1 MAKKDRLKKFGLIS
15 VLSLFS
21 FLFISCDG
29 DGSSDGSSPNE
40 TEEISQTPPPPPPT
54 ADTKEAALTTL
65 IIGSDLQQ
73 RTEMKLNGTLAMVAR
88 ARAEDMANS
97 GYFSHTNLDGNGPN
111 FLVRDAGYILPDSY
125 GMELD
130 SNNIESIAAGYEN
143 AGDTLEAWIN
153 SPGHRTHVFG
163 EIPFHRE
170 QVDFG
175 VGFAVNPES
184 PYVFYWVFISA
195 RQKNQ

>member
-73 RTEMKLNGTLAMVAR
+73 RTEMQLNGTLAMR
-88 ARAEDMANS
+88 GS
-97 GYFSHTNLDGNGPN
+97 ST
-111 FLVRDAGYILPDSY
+111 S
-125 GMELD
+125 
-130 SNNIESIAAGYEN
+130 
-143 AGDTLEAWIN
+143 
-153 SPGHRTHVFG
+153 
-163 EIPFHRE
+163 
-170 QVDFG
+170 
-175 VGFAVNPES
+175 
-184 PYVFYWVFISA
+184 
-195 RQKNQ
+195 